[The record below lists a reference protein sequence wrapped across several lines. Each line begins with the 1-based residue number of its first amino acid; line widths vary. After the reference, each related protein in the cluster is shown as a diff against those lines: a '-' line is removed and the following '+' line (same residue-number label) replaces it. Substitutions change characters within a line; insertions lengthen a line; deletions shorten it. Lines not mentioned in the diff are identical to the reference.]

1 MKALNEAIF
10 HFKLLFFP
18 AKSTIQLF
26 LLLHLRD
33 IEDLFFTIMI

>member
-18 AKSTIQLF
+18 AKSTVQLF
-26 LLLHLRD
+26 LLLLLFN
-33 IEDLFFTIMI
+33 IEDVFFTIII